1 MVSMAI
7 EVGGTFTDLI
17 WLDGDG
23 LVRTHKLPSTPADP
37 SQGVIAGLEQALGD
51 RLGQVETLF
60 HGSTVATNAVLER
73 KGCRAALL
81 TTEGFRDLLELQRQ
95 LRPNVYSLACLKPRP
110 LIPLER
116 VGEVRERLDAGG
128 RALRPLDEAALL
140 ATLDRLMAEQRPQ
153 AIAVCLLHAYA
164 NPAHEE
170 RVGQLVRER
179 HPDLPVVLSSAVL
192 PTFREYERASTTAMA
207 AYLAP
212 LVGRYLQSIEK
223 HLAGQG
229 GGRLF
234 VMQSSGGVL
243 PAAGLGER
251 GVEML
256 NSGPAAGVIA
266 ATRVAARI
274 GDSDILTLDVGGTSA
289 DVCLVSGGVPAVRA
303 ETEVDGLPVGMP
315 TVDIANVGA
324 GGGSIGWIDRGG
336 MLQLGPQSAG
346 ARPGPACYGHG
357 GGEPTTTDALVE
369 LGWIRPERFLGGRM
383 TLQPA
388 AARAALLRLGTALGR
403 TAAETAEALLAIGV
417 ANVGR
422 GVRLVSVQRG
432 HDPQGHALYGYGGMG
447 PMIAALAAEELRI
460 GRVVIPPH
468 PGLFSALGLLLA
480 DLRRIY
486 RETAFLALDAAAPAR
501 IAATFERLAA
511 AATAEFAGYGVGAER
526 LAFEHLLEMR
536 YAGQGFELLVPFEPG
551 RLAAEGEG
559 YLRGL
564 FRAVHETR
572 YGGKRP
578 GAAAAQGDGGGG
590 GVEIVTFRLV
600 AQAPRS
606 QGLLD
611 RLGGAGGGA
620 PVIEAGSIRFRGA
633 EIPCRFAWRE
643 SLPEGLTLEG
653 CAIVEEPT
661 ATTLVPPGWC
671 LRVGKLGALE
681 IERRT

>member
-17 WLDGDG
+17 WLDDEGA
-23 LVRTHKLPSTPADP
+23 VRTHKLPSTPADP
-37 SQGVIAGLEQALGD
+37 SQGVIAGLGQALGASVD
-51 RLGQVETLF
+51 RVETLF

-81 TTEGFRDLLELQRQ
+81 TTEGFRDLLALQRQ
-95 LRPNVYSLACLKPRP
+95 LRPNVYSLACLKPEP

-116 VGEVRERLDAGG
+116 VAEVRERMDAGG
-128 RALRPLDEAALL
+128 RVLRPLDEAALL
-140 ATLDRLMAEQRPQ
+140 ATLDRLVAEQRPQ

-164 NPAHEE
+164 NAAHEE
-170 RVGQLVRER
+170 RVGQLIRER

-212 LVGRYLQSIEK
+212 LVGRYLRTIEQ
-223 HLAGQG
+223 HLAGH

-243 PAAGLGER
+243 PATGLGER

-274 GDSDILTLDVGGTSA
+274 GDRNILTLDVGGTSA

-357 GGEPTTTDALVE
+357 GSEPTTTDALVE

-388 AARAALLRLGTALGR
+388 AARAALLRLGQTLGQ
-403 TAAETAEALLAIGV
+403 APAETAEALLAIGV

-432 HDPQGHALYGYGGMG
+432 HDPKDHALYGYGGMG
-447 PMIAALAAEELRI
+447 PMIAALVAEDLRI

-501 IAATFERLAA
+501 IAATFERMAA
-511 AATAEFAGYGVGAER
+511 SAVAEFAGYGVGAER
-526 LAFEHLLEMR
+526 LTFEHLLEMR
-536 YAGQGFELLVPFEPG
+536 FAGQGFELLVPFAPE
-551 RLAAEGEG
+551 RLAAEGEA
-559 YLRGL
+559 YLRDL

-578 GAAAAQGDGGGG
+578 GTVAAQDGAI
-590 GVEIVTFRLV
+590 EIVTFRLV

-611 RLGGAGGGA
+611 RLGGASGGA
-620 PVIEAGSIRFRGA
+620 PGIETGSIRFRGA
-633 EIPCRFAWRE
+633 DIPCQFAWRE

-681 IERRT
+681 LERRS